1 MGRFPVKE
9 SHQPWQGKHKRENGI
24 LISINFGH
32 TLSAPKAVDLHRLPD
47 GSAAASWRAT

>member
-32 TLSAPKAVDLHRLPD
+32 TLSAPKVPM
-47 GSAAASWRAT
+47 SAAFIQAR